1 MNQERPL
8 IKLYRTRTFSE
19 KMSDTFDFVRENWRT
34 MLKFLTYVMAGMIF
48 AIAGQV
54 LMGRFSTVQYDSA
67 DSYQM
72 RVIIVCVR

>member
-34 MLKFLTYVMAGMIF
+34 MLKFLTYMMLPLALVQTF
-48 AIAGQV
+48 AMNNFMTGFRMKGSLRRSSSMWKIA
-54 LMGRFSTVQYDSA
+54 
-67 DSYQM
+67 
-72 RVIIVCVR
+72 